1 MKEILDLKE
10 VAEYLGL
17 NKRTVYNLVRKGEIP
32 GTKIGRQWRVKK
44 ESLDDLFRN
53 PNKNVEK
60 EGLVL
65 YEKDKSR

>member
-1 MKEILDLKE
+1 MDNYLEIVMKEILDLKE

-44 ESLDDLFRN
+44 ESLDELFRN
-53 PNKNVEK
+53 PRRSK
-60 EGLVL
+60 
-65 YEKDKSR
+65 

>member
-10 VAEYLGL
+10 VASYLGL

-53 PNKNVEK
+53 PKK
-60 EGLVL
+60 
-65 YEKDKSR
+65 K

>member
-1 MKEILDLKE
+1 MKDILDLKE

-44 ESLDDLFRN
+44 ESLDELFRN
-53 PNKNVEK
+53 PRRSK
-60 EGLVL
+60 
-65 YEKDKSR
+65 

>member
-1 MKEILDLKE
+1 MKEILDLKK

-53 PNKNVEK
+53 PKK
-60 EGLVL
+60 T
-65 YEKDKSR
+65 K